1 MKICRSCNQ
10 ERDLSLFSKDKNKKD
25 GLRSNCK
32 ICCSKSHKNYRKNN
46 KDKLLKHKY
55 NISLNFYDNLFIQQN
70 NRCAICSNAFSN
82 EKHNYKA
89 HIDHDHTTGKVRGL
103 LCNDCNSGIGFLK
116 ENITILSNAIKYIEK
131 HQD

>member
-25 GLRSNCK
+25 GLRSNC
-32 ICCSKSHKNYRKNN
+32 
-46 KDKLLKHKY
+46 KY